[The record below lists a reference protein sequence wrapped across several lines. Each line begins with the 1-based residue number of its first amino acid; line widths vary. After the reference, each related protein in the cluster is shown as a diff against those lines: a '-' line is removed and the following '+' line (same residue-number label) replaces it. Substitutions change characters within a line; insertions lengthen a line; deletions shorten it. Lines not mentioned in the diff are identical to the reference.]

1 MPEFVL
7 QFLFPVNGITLFYT
21 ASRIYKGV
29 LTIHA
34 EPRDMEF
41 GEEDVLSTICLK
53 NARLGKMCPRTGLA
67 TGYRLITRQM

>member
-53 NARLGKMCPRTGLA
+53 NRHLVGACD
-67 TGYRLITRQM
+67 YC